1 MWWLTGIY
9 EGLWSIAQFFFD
21 VTCPGCIRQITS
33 CKNSKFNHYWLSHTG
48 IEYHVLYAAVKMNLL
63 WVSLKI
69 FLAIFCLFIT
79 QSVHARIELFSLY
92 VLFSHFSPF
101 DATPGNGFFRLFWC
115 PRAYACI
122 IYNQEILYLPWEI
135 THEICFFQM
144 SSYPR
149 ACVYIIYNLLTK
161 ALYPENCTCFL
172 SNVFRTTCIRV
183 HNLRQ
188 DKGKVNSLGK
198 ITWPD
203 LGK

>member
-1 MWWLTGIY
+1 MINRNLRRIVVNY
-9 EGLWSIAQFFFD
+9 PIFFD

-48 IEYHVLYAAVKMNLL
+48 IEYHVLCAAVKMNLL
-63 WVSLKI
+63 WISLKI
-69 FLAIFCLFIT
+69 FLAIFCFFFIT

-92 VLFSHFSPF
+92 VLFAHFSPF
-101 DATPGNGFFRLFWC
+101 DATPENGFFQLFWC

-149 ACVYIIYNLLTK
+149 ALVYIIYNLLTMG
-161 ALYPENCTCFL
+161 LYPENCTCFL
-172 SNVFRTTCIRV
+172 SNVFGTTCKRV

-188 DKGKVNSLGK
+188 DKGKVNSLEN